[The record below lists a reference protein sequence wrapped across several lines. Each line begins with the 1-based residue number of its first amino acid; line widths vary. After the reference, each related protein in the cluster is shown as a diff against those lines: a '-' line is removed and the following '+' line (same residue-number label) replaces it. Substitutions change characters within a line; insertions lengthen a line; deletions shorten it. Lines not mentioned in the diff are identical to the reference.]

1 MCRISRKIYF
11 WQVQY
16 SGQYFKLLQRI
27 EPFSILCDDK
37 EGIYKTESK
46 WKADIA
52 F

>member
-1 MCRISRKIYF
+1 M
-11 WQVQY
+11 QY

-27 EPFSILCDDK
+27 ESFFILCDDK
-37 EGIYKTESK
+37 GGIYKTESK